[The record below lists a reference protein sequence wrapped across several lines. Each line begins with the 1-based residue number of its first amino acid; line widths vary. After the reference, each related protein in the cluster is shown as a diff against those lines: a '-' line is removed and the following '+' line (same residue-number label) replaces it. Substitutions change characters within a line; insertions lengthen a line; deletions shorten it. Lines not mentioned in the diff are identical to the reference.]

1 MINKQVVIIGFD
13 GSKHSD
19 RAVDFVLD
27 NFDRNSTIYLVY
39 TEQAITPI
47 YLSNPTL
54 FVDDSIIKKIRNE
67 AKNKLNER
75 INYMKKRGSKA
86 EYVYCEGYPPA
97 QIIKEA
103 KRRNADIIVVGSRG
117 MGKWKGAM
125 LGSVSRTLAT
135 ISRIPVLIV
144 K

>member
-13 GSKHSD
+13 GSRHADK
-19 RAVDFVLD
+19 AIDFVLD
-27 NFDRNSTIYLVY
+27 NFDKKSTIYLIY
-39 TEQAITPI
+39 TEQVITPI
-47 YLSNPTL
+47 YLSSQAL
-54 FVDDSIIKKIRNE
+54 FVDDSVIKKIRNG
-67 AKNKLNER
+67 AKNRLDER
-75 INYMKKRGSKA
+75 INYIKKRGFKA
-86 EYVYCEGYPPA
+86 EYAYCEGYPPD

>member
-39 TEQAITPI
+39 TEQAIAPL

-54 FVDDSIIKKIRNE
+54 FVDDSMIKKIRNE

-75 INYMKKRGSKA
+75 INYMKKRGFTTCYAIHWCQIRNRGNSLKSWDSK
-86 EYVYCEGYPPA
+86 
-97 QIIKEA
+97 K
-103 KRRNADIIVVGSRG
+103 
-117 MGKWKGAM
+117 
-125 LGSVSRTLAT
+125 
-135 ISRIPVLIV
+135 
-144 K
+144 